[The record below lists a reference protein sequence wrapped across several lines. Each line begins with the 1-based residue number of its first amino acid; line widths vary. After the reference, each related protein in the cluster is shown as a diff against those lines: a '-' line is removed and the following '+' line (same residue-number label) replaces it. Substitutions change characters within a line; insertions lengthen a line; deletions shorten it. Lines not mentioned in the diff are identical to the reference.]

1 MDSKP
6 PLTPK
11 NRSPSKKTRSNA
23 STQPRANN
31 KSSSTNKGNR
41 IKTSSNSVLAA
52 SGATTKRCTNDLK
65 KHRSKI
71 HDNQRTLTN
80 QMMLMSTGL
89 TAKPFIKIATPSI
102 NKKPM
107 KTVNDT
113 AISYLHYKDNGGGI
127 EHTTGRLNMGI

>member
-89 TAKPFIKIATPSI
+89 TAKPSI
-102 NKKPM
+102 KKPM